1 MVSDRDGWGNS
12 DGWSGVGDGNG
23 WSGVGNGYCWG
34 SDQTCTQGGSGGWKL
49 VVHGSRSGQSDRGE
63 ERQ

>member
-1 MVSDRDGWGNS
+1 MSNGWSHGVVSDRDGWGNS
-12 DGWSGVGDGNG
+12 DGWSGVGD
-23 WSGVGNGYCWG
+23 GYCWG